1 MITIDDKL
9 DIFYKLVYKDE
20 EEKCKRFLEEQE
32 ERNKKILEEKTS
44 SLMEAKEN
52 LLERKRNLAEIQK
65 NQMISKAI
73 EKNRERILSKR
84 EELLE
89 DLMQTLEEK
98 AKEFTK
104 TNDYENYVLSKIQK
118 LINEVEEHSIIIGLT
133 KIDLERLKNSIIKI
147 GEESNKEISFSVITK
162 DLIGGFILSDKNR
175 TYNLDNSFKIII
187 FSNRYEI
194 GKKLHG
200 FLEKT
205 GDLNG

>member
-32 ERNKKILEEKTS
+32 ERNKKILEAKTS

-65 NQMISKAI
+65 NEMISKAI

-104 TNDYENYVLSKIQK
+104 TKDYENYVLSKIQD

-133 KIDLERLKNSIIKI
+133 EIDLERFKNSIIKI
-147 GEESNKEISFSVITK
+147 GEESNKEISFSAITK
-162 DLIGGFILSDKNR
+162 DLIGGFILSDKNK
-175 TYNLDNSFKIII
+175 TYNLDNSFKTII

-200 FLEKT
+200 LLEKT
-205 GDLNG
+205 GDLNE